1 MIAMITML
9 KMKFVNNSLLSLSSY
24 ISTILKSLVSLNN
37 EDVKNF

>member
-9 KMKFVNNSLLSLSSY
+9 KMKFVNNSLLFLSSY